1 MRLCFAFAL
10 CVLLCCEPI
19 ISVEICMSYGT
30 NQMQS
35 AQWMQGAC
43 EEIQKKLLAKYG
55 EAQRTRVERGL
66 RQVSK
71 FWHPEDGDAA
81 VFKDFALANFAGD
94 QATLNIMFNRY
105 QRLME
110 HLNGHMQE
118 ITREFRLQADLD
130 LGPVLP
136 FDDLFAGY
144 DPSAHVIDDFFNNKL
159 AFVVLL
165 NFPLTTLQE
174 RLIEG
179 PHWTRQQW
187 AEVRLA
193 QAFSKRVPA
202 AVNLEIASAASEA
215 DAYIAQ
221 YNIWMFHALDQN
233 GQRLFPPKLRLLSHW
248 NLRDEIKGDY
258 ADQQNGLAKQCLI
271 QQVMDRIITQTI
283 PSVVVN
289 NPAVDWN
296 PWNNSVSPSAEK
308 DTGTAPETNQKIT
321 NTPEPATRYGMLLK
335 TFQAAHKMDPYS
347 PTAPTLIARRFD
359 EDREMPEQ
367 RVREM
372 LEQVV
377 ASPLVPRVAQLIQT
391 RLGRPLEPF
400 DIWYDGFRA
409 RGAYTEAQLDAV
421 VSRKYPSAEAYKKDI
436 PNILVKLG
444 FTPEKARYL
453 ANNIMVDPA
462 RGSGHAMGAA
472 MRSEKTHLRTRV
484 ESSGMNYKGFNI
496 AVHEMGHNV
505 EQTFS
510 LNEID
515 HTMLEGV
522 PNTAF
527 TEALAMVLQGH
538 DLEILGLA
546 APDAQ
551 SERLK
556 TLNDFWA
563 TYEISGVALVD
574 MDVWH
579 WMYDH
584 PDATPQQLRDATLEL
599 ARNIWNKYYA
609 PVFRKRDV
617 VLLAVYS
624 HMIDS
629 FMYLPDYPI
638 GHLIA
643 FQVEEQM
650 KKAGAIG
657 PEFERM
663 AKMGRVTPDMWMINA
678 TGKPVGSEA
687 LLTATQQ
694 ALEKITATN

>member
-1 MRLCFAFAL
+1 MTSATN
-10 CVLLCCEPI
+10 ETG
-19 ISVEICMSYGT
+19 SVPWIK
-30 NQMQS
+30 S
-35 AQWMQGAC
+35 ASEKA
-43 EEIQKKLLAKYG
+43 QKELLAKCG
-55 EAQRTRVERGL
+55 EGQRPRIERGL
-66 RQVSK
+66 RQVSD
-71 FWHPEDGDAA
+71 FWLPADGDAA
-81 VFKDFALANFAGD
+81 IFKHFVVTNFASD
-94 QATLNIMFNRY
+94 QATLDTMFNRY
-105 QRLME
+105 QQMME
-110 HLNGHMQE
+110 QLNGHMQE
-118 ITREFRLQADLD
+118 IAREFRQQADLD

-136 FDDLFAGY
+136 LDDLFAGY

-174 RLIEG
+174 RLTEG
-179 PHWTRQQW
+179 PTWTRQQW

-202 AVNLEIASAASEA
+202 AVNLEIARAASEA
-215 DAYIAQ
+215 DAYISQ
-221 YNIWMFHALDQN
+221 YNIWMFHVVDHN

-248 NLRDEIKGDY
+248 NLRDEIKADY
-258 ADQQNGLAKQCLI
+258 ADTHNGLAKQRLI
-271 QQVMDRIITQTI
+271 QQVMERIITQTI
-283 PSVVVN
+283 PSVVIN
-289 NPAVDWN
+289 NPTVDWN
-296 PWNNSVSPSAEK
+296 PETNTVSVASEK
-308 DTGTAPETNQKIT
+308 DSDALPQANQRIT
-321 NTPEPATRYGMLLK
+321 NVPEPSTRYAMLLK
-335 TFQAAHKMDPYS
+335 TFQAARKMDPYS

-359 EDREMPEQ
+359 EDREIPEQ
-367 RVREM
+367 QVRRM

-377 ASPLVPRVAQLIQT
+377 ASPLVPQVAQLIQT

-421 VSRKYPSAEAYKKDI
+421 VSKRYPTAEAYQKDI
-436 PNILVKLG
+436 PNILKKFG
-444 FTPEKARYL
+444 FTPEKAQYL
-453 ANNIMVDPA
+453 ANNIIVDPA
-462 RGSGHAMGAA
+462 RGSGHALGAA

-484 ESSGMNYKGFNI
+484 ESTGMNYKGFNI
-496 AVHEMGHNV
+496 AVHEMGHNA

-510 LNEID
+510 LNEVD
-515 HTMLEGV
+515 YTLLEGV

-538 DLEILGLA
+538 DLEVLGLA
-546 APDAQ
+546 APEAH

-556 TLNDFWA
+556 TLNDFWS
-563 TYEISGVALVD
+563 TYEISGVAMVD

-584 PDATPQQLRDATLEL
+584 PNAAPQQLRDATLEI
-599 ARNIWNKYYA
+599 AKDIWNRYYA
-609 PVFRKRDV
+609 QVFGERDV

-643 FQVEEQM
+643 FQVDERM
-650 KKAGAIG
+650 KSAGAIG

-678 TGKPVGSEA
+678 TGKLVGAEA
-687 LLTATQQ
+687 LLSATQH
-694 ALEKITATN
+694 ALENIKVAASNLSKTSAVKGEKQLGCGP

>member
-1 MRLCFAFAL
+1 MLSATNH
-10 CVLLCCEPI
+10 VQ
-19 ISVEICMSYGT
+19 SVP
-30 NQMQS
+30 
-35 AQWMQGAC
+35 WMKAAGETA
-43 EEIQKKLLAKYG
+43 KKELLAKYG
-55 EAQRTRVERGL
+55 QAQRTRIERGVL
-66 RQVSK
+66 QVSE
-71 FWHPEDGDAA
+71 FWQQEDGDSAI
-81 VFKDFALANFAGD
+81 FEDFVLANFAGD
-94 QATLNIMFNRY
+94 QPTLDTMFNRY
-105 QRLME
+105 QCLME
-110 HLNGHMQE
+110 QLNGHMQE
-118 ITREFRLQADLD
+118 ITREFRRQADLD
-130 LGPVLP
+130 LGPILP

-144 DPSAHVIDDFFNNKL
+144 DPSAHVVDDFFNDKL

-165 NFPLTTLQE
+165 NFPRTTLQE
-174 RLIEG
+174 RLTEG
-179 PHWTRQQW
+179 PTWARQHW
-187 AEVRLA
+187 AKVRLA

-202 AVNLEIASAASEA
+202 AVNLQIARAAAES

-221 YNIWMFHALDQN
+221 YNIWMFHLLDQN

-248 NLRDEIKGDY
+248 NLRDEIKADY
-258 ADQQNGLAKQCLI
+258 ADPQNGVAKQRMI
-271 QQVMDRIITQTI
+271 QQVMERIITQTI
-283 PSVVVN
+283 PNLVINS
-289 NPAVDWN
+289 PTVDWN
-296 PWNNSVSPSAEK
+296 PFTNTVSPATEK
-308 DTGTAPETNQKIT
+308 DSDVALQPDQKIT
-321 NTPEPATRYGMLLK
+321 NAPEPATRYAMLLK
-335 TFQAAHKMDPYS
+335 TFQAAHNMDPYS

-359 EDREMPEQ
+359 EDREIPEP

-377 ASPLVPRVAQLIQT
+377 TSPLVPQVAQLIQT

-409 RGAYTEAQLDAV
+409 RGDYTEAQLDAI
-421 VSRKYPSAEAYKKDI
+421 VSKKYPTAEAYKKDI
-436 PNILVKLG
+436 PNILMKFG
-444 FTPEKARYL
+444 FTPEKAQYL
-453 ANNIMVDPA
+453 ANNIIVDPA

-484 ESSGMNYKGFNI
+484 ETTGMNYKGFNI

-510 LNEID
+510 LNEVD
-515 HTMLEGV
+515 YTLLEGV

-538 DLEILGLA
+538 DLEVLGLA

-556 TLNDFWA
+556 TLNDFWN

-584 PDATPQQLRDATLEL
+584 PDATPQQLLDATLEI
-599 ARNIWNKYYA
+599 AKNIWNRYYA
-609 PVFRKRDV
+609 PVFGKRDV

-663 AKMGRVTPDMWMINA
+663 AKTGHVTPDMWMINA
-678 TGKPVGSEA
+678 TGKPVGAEA
-687 LLTATQQ
+687 LLNATQQ
-694 ALEKITATN
+694 ALQKVTASN